1 MDTMNLNPENKWID
15 WKDAEKEDF
24 VHYKNRVEVIFK
36 PVYREL
42 AMQVIDD
49 YKITKGVC
57 IDIGAGTGGFGI
69 EIAKI
74 SDLKVYA
81 VDIKEEMIASIQE
94 KIKKEG
100 LLEKLIPKF
109 GDIHNLPFDD
119 NFADLIVSRGSFHFW
134 RDKKRAFLEIHR
146 VLKKGGVGFIGGG
159 FGRDKKVREKA
170 MKRHEETYKSI
181 HDRSFYENL
190 KIRYEELNEILKDV
204 PDSNII
210 FDESGLWV
218 EIKKT

>member
-1 MDTMNLNPENKWID
+1 MNLNPENKWID

-24 VHYKNRVEVIFK
+24 VRYKNRVEVIFK

-42 AMQVIDD
+42 AREVIDN
-49 YKITKGVC
+49 YKITNGVC

-74 SDLKVYA
+74 SDLKVYT
-81 VDIKEEMIASIQE
+81 VDIKEEMIALIKE

-100 LLEKLIPKF
+100 LLENVIPKL
-109 GDIHNLPFDD
+109 GDVHNLPFDD

-134 RDKKRAFLEIHR
+134 RDKKRAFLEIYR
-146 VLKKGGVGFIGGG
+146 VLKKGGIGFIGGG
-159 FGRDKKVREKA
+159 FGKNKKIRERA
-170 MKRHEETYKSI
+170 MALQEKSFREATGGGFHET
-181 HDRSFYENL
+181 L
-190 KIRYEELNEILKDV
+190 KIRYAEIKEILKEEQDF
-204 PDSNII
+204 NII